1 MLNKFFIQKFLPLFL
16 GVLGVT
22 SIVHG
27 AHAATINI
35 DSSLALS
42 STDYR
47 MIHHEIDGQ
56 DYLFVAGGEDGVLI
70 YAIADSGVSSSP
82 TSTINT
88 AGTAVDIAA
97 NGDYLYIADSSAGS
111 GFNTR
116 GHMFIYNIANPAS
129 PQLTY
134 DYSVSFTSIQ
144 SVEVNNAG
152 TTAYVGDRLYGVHV
166 LDVGDHSN
174 PTELSVY
181 EDGLSAIDMT
191 IDGNT
196 LYILQ
201 SFSEGA
207 TGYVYVLD
215 VSSPSSPA
223 ALGGGSI
230 SYTANELVVQ
240 NNVLYVAAGAEGFQA
255 YDYTNP
261 SNPTLT
267 ASYDTTGSTNA
278 LTFLSDNVAII
289 ADGSGGVDVLSVAQ
303 GSATLLTESTQ
314 TELNTAVDA
323 VTVGD
328 RIFILA
334 NGIYEISLSYSFDV
348 SGSANGDSE
357 TITVTESGNDWCTI
371 TVNDGTLGAQA
382 FLADMNGDGV
392 MHEIVTAPVGKTKQ
406 PRMRLYDVESCAQL
420 SSVKLSDSDKKQQYT
435 LGVQNYYTTN
445 EASEIIAARVF
456 EKDDTYQLSLA
467 AYFVK
472 TDNTFSKKASIT
484 ENPTQKKFY
493 TEGFKIKFNTEKSY
507 PIIIQAKNS
516 SDIKVKY
523 QLKKKNDGS
532 FTLKKKTA

>member
-1 MLNKFFIQKFLPLFL
+1 MLNKFFIQKFLTLFFGAI
-16 GVLGVT
+16 GVMTV
-22 SIVHG
+22 
-27 AHAATINI
+27 AHSAQAATINV
-35 DSSLALS
+35 DSSLSLS

-47 MIHHEIDGQ
+47 MIHQEIGGE
-56 DYLFVAGGEDGVLI
+56 DYLLIAGGEDGVLI
-70 YAIADSGVSSSP
+70 YAIADSGVSTTP
-82 TSTINT
+82 TATINT
-88 AGTAVDIAA
+88 SGTAVDIAT

-111 GFNTR
+111 GLNTR
-116 GHMFIYNIANPAS
+116 GHMLIYNIATPAS

-134 DYSVSFTSIQ
+134 DYSVNFTSLQ
-144 SVEVNNAG
+144 SVEVNSSG
-152 TTAYVGDRLYGVHV
+152 TTVYVGDRVYGVHV

-174 PTELSVY
+174 PTELSLY
-181 EDGLSAIDMT
+181 EDGLSAIDMA
-191 IDGNT
+191 IDENT

-201 SFSEGA
+201 SFSEGE
-207 TGYVYVLD
+207 TGYIYVLD

-230 SYTANELVVQ
+230 SYTANELVIQ
-240 NNVLYVAAGAEGFQA
+240 NNVVYVAAGAEGFQA

-267 ASYDTTGSTNA
+267 ASYDTTGSTNGIS
-278 LTFLSDNVAII
+278 FLSDNIAII
-289 ADGSGGVDVLSVAQ
+289 ADGSGGVDILSIAQ

-314 TELNTAVDA
+314 TELNTAVSA
-323 VTVGD
+323 VTVDD

-334 NGIYEISLSYSFDV
+334 NGIYEISLAYTFDV
-348 SGSANGDSE
+348 TGSDNGDAE
-357 TITVTESGNDWCTI
+357 TITVTESGSDWCTI

-382 FLADMNGDGV
+382 FLADMNGDGIA
-392 MHEIVTAPVGKTKQ
+392 HEIVTAPVGKTKQ
-406 PRMRLYDVESCAQL
+406 PRMRVYDVQSCTQL

-435 LGVQNYYTTN
+435 IGVENYYTTTD
-445 EASEIIAARVF
+445 ASEIIAARVF
-456 EKDDTYQLSLA
+456 EKNDAYQLTLA

-484 ENPTQKKFY
+484 ENPTQKKFS

-516 SDIKVKY
+516 SDVKVKY

-532 FTLKKKTA
+532 FVLKKKEE